1 MPTLITRINGIN
13 PSTQQDADAT
23 VNGVPIG
30 NIDTLNAS
38 LYPEPTS
45 YALDDLFLYYDPTF
59 QNTSD
64 VGFVNQVY
72 SQQLP
77 SPALT
82 QSGHDAGTFTTNTY
96 NSQSALTSLTID
108 GTATNV
114 MYFDGATDFAFKK
127 AYDTPISG
135 SGGNHG
141 VDTYGVGPTSSIN
154 TYINSSSWE
163 ETGGFTVECFW
174 RTDGSFTNDS
184 NVWSTWQ
191 NAGMRMRFNSNGTKD
206 YIYRRP
212 SGQNVRNTSTVYSTN
227 TWYHDVTT
235 WTRTFKDIF
244 TIKNYINGS
253 LDYTNA
259 NNNME
264 PFGFTKDYFFIAT
277 EKVAGSFGQPP
288 GLPAN
293 LFKGYYGLIRL
304 YQKPLSLSEVQQN
317 YDFNKSRFG
326 LT

>member
-1 MPTLITRINGIN
+1 MPTEITRINGIN
-13 PSTQQDADAT
+13 PFTQQDADAT

-64 VGFVNQVY
+64 VGFVDQVY

-82 QSGHDAGTFTTNTY
+82 QSGHDAGTFNGNLSTPSSLITT
-96 NSQSALTSLTID
+96 LTID
-108 GTATNV
+108 GAATNV
-114 MYFDGATDFAFKK
+114 MYFDGVNDFAYKK
-127 AYDTPISG
+127 AYSTPISG

-141 VDTYGVGPTSSIN
+141 INTYGVGPTSSVGTTIN
-154 TYINSSSWE
+154 VNSWDA
-163 ETGGFTVECFW
+163 TGGFTWECFW
-174 RTDGSFTNDS
+174 RSNGSFNS
-184 NVWSTWQ
+184 IGNLWSSYQ
-191 NAGMRMRFNSNGTKD
+191 NAGMRMRIKNSNKRKE
-206 YIYRRP
+206 YIYRRGAGGTATQTRTP
-212 SGQNVRNTSTVYSTN
+212 TRVYSTN

-235 WTRTFKDIF
+235 WERTSQDVF
-244 TIKNYINGS
+244 TLKNYINGT
-253 LDYTNA
+253 LDYTNT

-264 PFGFTKDYFFIAT
+264 PLGFTQDRYYFAASHT
-277 EKVAGSFGQPP
+277 PNSA
-288 GLPAN
+288 PAEV
-293 LFKGYYGLIRL
+293 FKGYFGLVRL